1 MLKTTE
7 KRAQHRKA
15 NGNGNG
21 INHLLTVA
29 ATVVPL
35 CCCCPNT
42 AKQLCS
48 MPNNNDNNYDDDDD
62 DDKIFNEEKSSDE
75 NYFNYYNCNQNWV
88 IKLHKCLA
96 RTYFFFK
103 FTQNKIYFTNYIRN
117 MDNYSVVHASH
128 CCIRTL
134 CVCVCARARPPRS
147 GHSFLR
153 YGKINEKSAKN
164 FPIIYKH
171 RTRFNCPHTSLCF
184 VQFVIC
190 FVFFLLHHK
199 MQLHQMARFT
209 LDICGDSCSDS
220 VQKNDD

>member
-1 MLKTTE
+1 MRNFLIYEKSKPTNRPIKIRRIVRRIHKINRDVVLKTTE

-48 MPNNNDNNYDDDDD
+48 MPNNNDNNYDDDD

-134 CVCVCARARPPRS
+134 CVCARARARRALAT
-147 GHSFLR
+147 HFCAM
-153 YGKINEKSAKN
+153 EKSTRNLRKN
-164 FPIIYKH
+164 F
-171 RTRFNCPHTSLCF
+171 R
-184 VQFVIC
+184 
-190 FVFFLLHHK
+190 
-199 MQLHQMARFT
+199 
-209 LDICGDSCSDS
+209 
-220 VQKNDD
+220 